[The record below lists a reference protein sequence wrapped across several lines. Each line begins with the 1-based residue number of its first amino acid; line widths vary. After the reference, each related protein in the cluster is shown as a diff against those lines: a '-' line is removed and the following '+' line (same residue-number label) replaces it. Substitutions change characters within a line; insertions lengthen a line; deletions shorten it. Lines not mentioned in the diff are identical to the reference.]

1 MTATGGDFL
10 ITPLNNDPIYTADE
24 LDSTVRDLADVTVHF
39 MTKEVMPQMAEIEDK
54 KPGVMATLMKKS
66 GEQGLLMVEVP
77 EAYSGLGMGKVA
89 STVISEN
96 VTHLGSFAVAFM
108 CHTGIAT
115 LPILYY
121 GTEAQKQKYLPKLAS
136 GEYLG
141 AYALTEPGSGSDA
154 LAAKTKAVL
163 SPDGKHYIL
172 NGEKTFITNGGFAE
186 LNTVF
191 AKVDGDKFTA
201 FLIEKGTPGLSTG
214 PEEHK
219 MGIHGS
225 STVSLILQD
234 CKVPVENVLGEVGK
248 GHKIAFNILNVG
260 RWKLGAACV
269 GSSKRLLE
277 IATKYITERNQF
289 GRPLASFELIKTM
302 VADSAIKTF
311 MLESI
316 VYRYAGMID
325 DVTAKMDHTAG
336 DYYPKLMK
344 VIEEFAIEA
353 SISKV
358 FGSETLDFVADSA
371 VQMLGGYGFIEEYTV
386 SRFYRDNR
394 VNRIFEGTNEI
405 NRMLISGT
413 LLKRMAAGK
422 LDLMTALQTTLGQLR
437 SGFPTTDTTQPYAA
451 FQDQVER
458 FKRLAIYVGGVAANK
473 FGPAIQE
480 KQTVL
485 AALADCVMEAYVA
498 DSAMRRLLKLHATQ
512 GEAKCKIP
520 ADMVCTYLADRL
532 PELKAMVDRVLVSIC
547 EGNEAEFTSYLKATH
562 RIIGDM
568 GWDSL
573 SAKNRI
579 ADNIVSKL
587 SYAW

>member
-1 MTATGGDFL
+1 MTALGGDFL
-10 ITPLNNDPIYTADE
+10 IKPLNDDPIFIPDE
-24 LDSTVRDLADVTVHF
+24 LDSTVRDLANVTVQF
-39 MTKEVMPQMAEIEDK
+39 MTRDVMPQLSEIEDK
-54 KPGVMATLMKKS
+54 KPGTMSALMKKS

-77 EAYSGLGMGKVA
+77 EVYGGLGMGKVA
-89 STVISEN
+89 STAISEN
-96 VTHLGSFAVAFM
+96 VTHQGSFAVAFM
-108 CHTGIAT
+108 CHTGIGT

-121 GTEAQKQKYLPKLAS
+121 GTGAQRQNYLPKLAS
-136 GEYLG
+136 GEFLA

-154 LAAKTKAVL
+154 LAAKTRAVP
-163 SPDGKHYIL
+163 SPDGKFYIL
-172 NGEKTFITNGGFAE
+172 NGEKTFITNGGFAD
-186 LNTVF
+186 LFTVF

-201 FLIEKGTPGLSTG
+201 FLIEKGTKGLSAG

-234 CKVPVENVLGEVGK
+234 CKVPSENVLGVVGK
-248 GHKIAFNILNVG
+248 GHKIAFNILNIG

-269 GSSKRLLE
+269 GSCKRLLE
-277 IATKYITERNQF
+277 IAAKYITERSQF
-289 GRPLASFELIKTM
+289 GRPLSSFELIRTM
-302 VADSAIKTF
+302 VADSAIRTF
-311 MLESI
+311 LLESI

-325 DVTAKMDHTAG
+325 DITAKMDHAAT
-336 DYYPKLMK
+336 DYYPKLMG

-358 FGSETLDFVADSA
+358 FGSETLDFVADAA

-422 LDLMTALQTTLGQLR
+422 LDLMTVLQTTLGQLR
-437 SGFPTTDTTQPYAA
+437 TGFPTTDAGKPYAV

-458 FKRLAIYVGGVAANK
+458 FKRLAIYVGGVAVNK

-480 KQTVL
+480 KQSVL
-485 AALADCVMEAYVA
+485 ASLANCVMEAYVA
-498 DSAMRRLLKLHATQ
+498 DSAMRRLIKLHATQ
-512 GEAKCKIP
+512 GEAKSKVP

-532 PELKAMVDRVLVSIC
+532 PELKAQVDRILVSVT
-547 EGNEAEFTSYLKATH
+547 EGNEAEYTSYLKATH

-579 ADNIVSKL
+579 AEIIVSKQA
-587 SYAW
+587 YAW

>member
-1 MTATGGDFL
+1 MTALGGDFL
-10 ITPLNNDPIYTADE
+10 ITPLNDDPIFIPDE
-24 LDSTVRDLADVTVHF
+24 LDATMRELANVTVQF
-39 MTKEVMPQMAEIEDK
+39 MTNEVVPAQKDIEDK
-54 KPGVMATLMKKS
+54 KAGTMPTLMKKT
-66 GEQGLLMVEVP
+66 GELGLLMIEIP
-77 EAYSGLGMGKVA
+77 EKYNGMGLGKVA
-89 STVISEN
+89 STAISEN
-96 VTHLGSFAVAFM
+96 VTHEGSFAVAFM

-121 GTEAQKQKYLPKLAS
+121 GNETQKQNYLPKLAS
-136 GEYLG
+136 GEFLG

-163 SPDGKHYIL
+163 SPDGKYYIL
-172 NGEKTFITNGGFAE
+172 NGEKTFITNGGFAD
-186 LNTVF
+186 LYTVF
-191 AKVDGDKFTA
+191 AKVDGEKFTA

-269 GSSKRLLE
+269 GSCKRLFE
-277 IATKYITERNQF
+277 ITTKYITERTQF
-289 GRPLASFELIKTM
+289 GRPLASFELVRDM
-302 VADSAIKTF
+302 VANSAIRTF

-316 VYRYAGMID
+316 VYRYAGRLD
-325 DVTAKMDHTAG
+325 DIFAGMDHAAA
-336 DYYPKLMK
+336 DYYPQVLKMT
-344 VIEEFAIEA
+344 EEFAIEA

-358 FGSETLDFVADSA
+358 FGSEVLDYVADQS

-422 LDLMTALQTTLGQLR
+422 IDLMTTLQEVLTQLKD
-437 SGFPTTDTTQPYAA
+437 GFPKTDAKKPWAA
-451 FQDQVER
+451 FQDYVEQ
-458 FKRLAIYVGGVAANK
+458 FKRLALYLGGVAVNK
-473 FGPAIQE
+473 YGPAIQD
-480 KQTVL
+480 KQSVL
-485 AALADCVMEAYVA
+485 AAIADCVTEAYVA
-498 DSAMRRLLKLHATQ
+498 DTNMRRLLKLRATQ
-512 GEAKCKIP
+512 GDEKCKIP

-532 PELKAMVDRVLVSIC
+532 PELHAMVDRVLVSIA
-547 EGNEAEFTSYLKATH
+547 EGNEAEYLPYLKAT
-562 RIIGDM
+562 RRLCPQL

-573 SAKNRI
+573 AAKNRI
-579 ADNIVSKL
+579 AEAVITNRAF
-587 SYAW
+587 AW

>member
-10 ITPLNNDPIYTADE
+10 ITPINDDPIFIVDD
-24 LDSTVRDLADVTVHF
+24 LDSSVRDLADVTVHF
-39 MTKEVMPQMAEIEDK
+39 MTKEVMPSLADIEDK
-54 KPGVMATLMKKS
+54 KPGVMPGLMKKS

-77 EAYSGLGMGKVA
+77 EAYNGLGMGKVA

-96 VTHLGSFAVAFM
+96 VTHVGSFAVAFM

-121 GTEAQKQKYLPKLAS
+121 GTEAQRQKYLPKLAS
-136 GEYLG
+136 GEFLA
-141 AYALTEPGSGSDA
+141 AYCLTEPGSGSDA

-163 SPDGKHYIL
+163 SADGKYYTL
-172 NGEKTFITNGGFAE
+172 NGEKTFITNGAFSD
-186 LNTVF
+186 LYTVF

-214 PEEHK
+214 PEEDK

-225 STVSLILQD
+225 STVSVILQD
-234 CKVPVENVLGEVGK
+234 CKVPAENVLGEVGK

-269 GSSKRLLE
+269 GSCKRLLE

-289 GRPLASFELIKTM
+289 NRPLASFELIRTM

-316 VYRYAGMID
+316 VYRYAGMVD
-325 DVTAKMDHTAG
+325 DISAKMDQKAA
-336 DYYPKLMK
+336 DYYPQFVK
-344 VIEEFAIEA
+344 VIEEYAIEA

-358 FGSETLDFVADSA
+358 FGSETLDFVADAS

-386 SRFYRDNR
+386 ARFYRDNR

-405 NRMLISGT
+405 NRMLIAGT
-413 LLKRMAAGK
+413 LLKRMANGK
-422 LDLMTALQTTLGQLR
+422 LDLMTALQNTLGQLK
-437 SGFPTTDTTQPYAA
+437 SGFPTTDASHPYAA

-458 FKRLAIYVGGVAANK
+458 FKRLAIYVGGVAVNK

-480 KQTVL
+480 KQSVL
-485 AALADCVMEAYVA
+485 ASLANCVLEAYVV
-498 DSAMRRLLKLHATQ
+498 DSAMRRLLKLHSTQ

-532 PELKAMVDRVLVSIC
+532 PELKAMVDRVLVSMA
-547 EGNEAEFTSYLKATH
+547 EGNEPEYTSYLKATN
-562 RIIGDM
+562 RICGDM

-579 ADNIVSKL
+579 AETITANLAYK
-587 SYAW
+587 W

>member
-10 ITPLNNDPIYTADE
+10 IIPINNDPIFSADD
-24 LDSTVRDLADVTVHF
+24 LDSTVRDLAEVTVHF
-39 MTKEVMPQMAEIEDK
+39 MTKEVMPLMVDIEDK
-54 KPGVMATLMKKS
+54 KPGVMPALMKKS

-77 EAYSGLGMGKVA
+77 EAYDGLGMGKVA

-121 GTEAQKQKYLPKLAS
+121 GTEAQRKKYLPKLAS

-163 SPDGKHYIL
+163 SADGKHYIL

-214 PEEHK
+214 PEENK

-248 GHKIAFNILNVG
+248 GHKIAFNILNIG
-260 RWKLGAACV
+260 RWKLGAACI

-277 IATKYITERNQF
+277 IATKYITERTQF
-289 GRPLASFELIKTM
+289 GRPLASFELIRTM

-325 DVTAKMDHTAG
+325 AITAKMDAKAA
-336 DYYPKLMK
+336 DYYPQLMK

-358 FGSETLDFVADSA
+358 FGSETMDFVADSA

-437 SGFPTTDTTQPYAA
+437 SGFPTTDASQPYAA

-485 AALADCVMEAYVA
+485 ATLADCVMEAYVA
-498 DSAMRRLLKLHATQ
+498 DSAIRRLLKLHATQ
-512 GEAKCKIP
+512 GEAKSKIP

-532 PELKAMVDRVLVSIC
+532 PELKATVDRVLVSIC
-547 EGNEAEFTSYLKATH
+547 EGNEPEYTSYLKATH
-562 RIIGDM
+562 RICGDM

-579 ADNIVSKL
+579 AEAIISKK